1 MLGQKVIASTHLNDY
16 FQSFILGKMKVRLS
30 ELPLHCRYGV
40 SQVKDR
46 HFPAS
51 GNKPEKGRKS
61 ISCSY
66 HVFQFKQEN
75 GAPKNCGKL
84 SVAWPCGFVHEVSH
98 QVSPFLWCLGPR
110 VAVTSKVCQT
120 EKISMWCHKVY
131 LRTTGSKG
139 FHTATIPCDLTIF
152 CLSTRS
158 LWLPSWKE
166 KGSWTEQSVLGISQ
180 CVPFPLWAVYSYI
193 G

>member
-1 MLGQKVIASTHLNDY
+1 MLGQKVIASTHFNNY
-16 FQSFILGKMKVRLS
+16 FQSFILGKMKVRFS

-46 HFPAS
+46 HFAVS
-51 GNKPEKGRKS
+51 ETKPEKGESQSHAAIASSSLSKKTEHQR
-61 ISCSY
+61 
-66 HVFQFKQEN
+66 
-75 GAPKNCGKL
+75 NCGKL
-84 SVAWPCGFVHEVSH
+84 SVAWPCVFVHEVSH

-139 FHTATIPCDLTIF
+139 FHTTTIPCDLTIF
-152 CLSTRS
+152 CL
-158 LWLPSWKE
+158 LEVFGYLPGKRRDP
-166 KGSWTEQSVLGISQ
+166 EQNNQ
-180 CVPFPLWAVYSYI
+180 Y
-193 G
+193 